1 MTKEMY
7 ENLLERNELKRNIKN
22 GVTMD
27 ILNEF
32 IQFL

>member
-1 MTKEMY
+1 MY